1 MRDDGPT
8 PTISRAGPDG
18 TLIELLYQPDA
29 KTTALA
35 VGRPDGRIDVVSE
48 FTATSGERLVPYS
61 ANNSLIATECI
72 LLPSDVG
79 VLESKAGLLADIGDY
94 LHRYV
99 DLPDLFADLAAH
111 YVLLSW
117 VYDAFNEL
125 PYLRFRGDF
134 GTGKTRALI
143 ALGSICYKPFFASGA
158 STVSPI
164 FHVLEAFRGTL
175 VLDEADFRFSDATA
189 SLTKILNNGN
199 VQGMPV
205 LRTMSNH
212 QRELNPRAYR
222 VYGPKLLGMRGRF
235 SDVALESRFI
245 THQTGGKTLRD
256 DIPVQLPAALRT
268 EAQALRNKLL
278 AWRLRARAAV
288 RPATEGLPT
297 ALSPRTRQV
306 ALPLFALMDDVGLR
320 ARFTE
325 SLLGQDVELQASRS
339 PDVETHLLA
348 ATLESFAASQTGS
361 APVADIAERFNAR
374 AADDLGRPMSNRWVG
389 GLLRSRLG
397 VRTIKTGGVYVIPPD
412 ARAQLSER
420 MTSETNVPSGN
431 RVTHSAYSAPVPKA
445 PVVGDDGDVA
455 PP

>member
-8 PTISRAGPDG
+8 PTISRALPDG
-18 TLIELLYQPDA
+18 TLVELLYRPDA

-35 VGRPDGRIDVVSE
+35 VARPDGRVDVVSD
-48 FTATSGERLVPYS
+48 FTATGGERLAPYS
-61 ANNSLIATECI
+61 ATNNLISTECV
-72 LLPSDVG
+72 LLPSEVG
-79 VLESKAGLLADIGDY
+79 AFEGKANLLADIRDY

-99 DLPDLFADLAAH
+99 DLPELFEDLAAH

-143 ALGSICYKPFFASGA
+143 AIGSVCYKPFFASGA

-199 VQGMPV
+199 VRGMPV

-222 VYGPKLLGMRGRF
+222 VFGPKLVGMRGRF

-245 THQTGGKTLRD
+245 THDTSGRRLRD
-256 DIPVQLPAALRT
+256 DIPVQLPSALRT
-268 EAQALRNKLL
+268 EARALRNKLL
-278 AWRLRARAAV
+278 AWRFRARASV
-288 RPATEGLPT
+288 GPATELLPRE
-297 ALSPRTRQV
+297 LSPRTRQV
-306 ALPLFALMDDVGLR
+306 ALPLFALMDDPDLR

-325 SLLGQDVELQASRS
+325 SLLGQDIELQTSRA
-339 PDVETHLLA
+339 PDVATHLLA
-348 ATLESFAASQTGS
+348 ATLESLAASPTGA
-361 APVADIAERFNAR
+361 APVADIAERFNSR
-374 AADDLGRPMSNRWVG
+374 AADDLGRPMSNRGVG

-397 VRTIKTGGVYVIPPD
+397 VRTTKTGGVYVVPPD
-412 ARAQLSER
+412 ARGHLLALAGASEDGAQES
-420 MTSETNVPSGN
+420 VA
-431 RVTHSAYSAPVPKA
+431 HSA
-445 PVVGDDGDVA
+445 
-455 PP
+455 

>member
-1 MRDDGPT
+1 MREDGPS
-8 PTISRAGPDG
+8 PTISRTEPDG
-18 TLIELLYQPDA
+18 TLVELLYQPDA

-35 VGRPDGRIDVVSE
+35 IGRPDGRVDIVPE
-48 FTATSGERLVPYS
+48 FTAAGGERLAPYAPS
-61 ANNSLIATECI
+61 NNLIATECI
-72 LLPSDVG
+72 LLPSEIG
-79 VLESKAGLLADIGDY
+79 TFGSKAVLLAEIGDY

-99 DLPDLFADLAAH
+99 DLPDLFRELAAH

-125 PYLRFRGDF
+125 PYLRFQGDF

-143 ALGSICYKPFFASGA
+143 AIGSICYKPFFASGA

-199 VQGMPV
+199 VRGMPV

-222 VYGPKLLGMRGRF
+222 VFGPKLVGMRGRF

-245 THQTGGKTLRD
+245 THPTGGHPLRD

-278 AWRLRARAAV
+278 AWRLTRAHV
-288 RPATEGLPT
+288 QPATTSLPSD
-297 ALSPRTRQV
+297 LSPRMRQV

-325 SLLGQDVELQASRS
+325 ALLGQDVELRASGA
-339 PDVETHLLA
+339 PDVAAHLLA
-348 ATLESFAASQTGS
+348 AALESFTASPTGS

-374 AADDLGRPMSNRWVG
+374 AAADLGRPMSNRWIG
-389 GLLRSRLG
+389 SLLRSRLG
-397 VRTIKTGGVYVIPPD
+397 VRTIKTGGVFVVPPD
-412 ARAQLSER
+412 ARARLVALAER
-420 MTSETNVPSGN
+420 APAGEDVA
-431 RVTHSAYSAPVPKA
+431 HSA
-445 PVVGDDGDVA
+445 
-455 PP
+455 